1 MSRRFTVVLVGAA
14 MAVFVLATTGAAW
27 AQDKD
32 CRGDIVLDP
41 GHGGTDTGAVY
52 NKNGIYLTE
61 KAQVLE
67 VAYLL
72 KDLLQD
78 GYGPY
83 SRVCMTR
90 TSDFETLSNSA
101 RYTYANTTGAKV
113 LVSIHMN
120 GSSDPNVDYT
130 TTLFGKWQKDKAF
143 AYSIFGDNV
152 NPPKINPPTYGL
164 RTLLAANGT
173 GSYIATRTPYSYASG
188 VLLKSNMPATIAET
202 VFITNTDE
210 AKLLSD
216 GTGERQRQI
225 AAALEKGI
233 NNYLK

>member
-1 MSRRFTVVLVGAA
+1 LVAAPAPFVALCTV
-14 MAVFVLATTGAAW
+14 
-27 AQDKD
+27 
-32 CRGDIVLDP
+32 
-41 GHGGTDTGAVY
+41 
-52 NKNGIYLTE
+52 
-61 KAQVLE
+61 
-67 VAYLL
+67 L
-72 KDLLQD
+72 KGLLQD

-83 SRVCMTR
+83 YDVCT
-90 TSDFETLSNSA
+90 THTYDSETLSNKA
-101 RYTYANTTGAKV
+101 RYTHANATGARV

-120 GSSDPNVDYT
+120 GSSDPNADY
-130 TTLFGKWQKDKAF
+130 TTLFGKWRKDKAF

-173 GSYIATRTPYSYASG
+173 GNYIATKTPYSYASG

-216 GTGERQRQI
+216 GTGERQGQI
-225 AAALEKGI
+225 AAALEKGS

>member
-1 MSRRFTVVLVGAA
+1 MSRRLTVMLAGAA
-14 MAVFVLATTGAAW
+14 MAALVLAMAGVAW
-27 AQDKD
+27 AQDTGCK
-32 CRGDIVLDP
+32 GDIVLDP

-52 NKNGIYLTE
+52 KANGIYITE
-61 KAQVLE
+61 KAQVLK
-67 VAYLL
+67 VAEIL
-72 KDLLQD
+72 KGLLQD

-83 SRVCMTR
+83 YQVCMTR
-90 TSDFETLSNSA
+90 TTNEETLSNSA

-120 GSSDPNVDYT
+120 GSTDPKVDYT

-143 AYSIFGDNV
+143 TYSIFGDNV

-173 GSYIATRTPYSYASG
+173 GNYIATKTPYSYASG

-202 VFITNTDE
+202 VFITNTEE
-210 AKLLSD
+210 AKLLSS
-216 GTGERQRQI
+216 GTNQRQYQI
-225 AAALEKGI
+225 AVALEKGI
-233 NNYLK
+233 NSYLK